1 MNRLPDAIFVIDVI
15 AEETAVREADRL
27 GIPIVALVDTNSDPD
42 PVDFV
47 IPGNDDAIRAADL
60 IAGALADA
68 VIEGTEIASKKR
80 AAKKGDEEI
89 E

>member
-1 MNRLPDAIFVIDVI
+1 
-15 AEETAVREADRL
+15 READRL
-27 GIPIVALVDTNSDPD
+27 SIPIVALVDTNSDPD

-68 VIEGTEIASKKR
+68 VIEGREIASKKTP
-80 AAKKGDEEI
+80 AKGDEET